1 MGTEP
6 DPANENQDAPE
17 EKQPAF
23 DPSATMVYRV
33 PSEVRAAAAA
43 EDIWHI
49 HVEVI
54 GGPMDGLKSRVPR
67 PSFTIGR
74 GIGSDLPLP
83 LDPMVSTRHARI
95 VREGRSFWLED
106 LGSRNGVYLGDER
119 LTERALI
126 GPGTT
131 FTVGQTQLEF
141 MPR

>member
-1 MGTEP
+1 
-6 DPANENQDAPE
+6 
-17 EKQPAF
+17 
-23 DPSATMVYRV
+23 
-33 PSEVRAAAAA
+33 
-43 EDIWHI
+43 
-49 HVEVI
+49 
-54 GGPMDGLKSRVPR
+54 
-67 PSFTIGR
+67 
-74 GIGSDLPLP
+74 
-83 LDPMVSTRHARI
+83 MVSTRHARI